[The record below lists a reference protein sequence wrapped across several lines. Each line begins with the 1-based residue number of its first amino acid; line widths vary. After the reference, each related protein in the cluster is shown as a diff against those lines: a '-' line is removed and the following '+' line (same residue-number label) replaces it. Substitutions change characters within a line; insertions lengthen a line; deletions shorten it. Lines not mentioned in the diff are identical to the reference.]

1 MHDVHR
7 DSLIAKGK
15 KRKVKKTDHA
25 HSHDEHADSHGDDHG
40 HAHGEKDHGVHSQ
53 TGHSHGDDTHH
64 HDHENDYSDPH
75 GHDHDHDDSAYE
87 EHDHDTHFHDHEHDH
102 ESFEDRA
109 FAHVHEH
116 GHNFYHAHHH
126 THNPEHVS
134 ITHKIFRDPVRDWFG
149 AALMGLLIVV
159 GYLKLLPGHLSDG
172 MLVCAAV
179 IGIFPTMKN
188 ALFDCIYKREFR
200 FELLVGVLLL
210 AGLFLGRFLEVALI
224 SLLLLIGSF
233 IRLNFSWK
241 D

>member
-25 HSHDEHADSHGDDHG
+25 HSHDEHADSHSDDHG
-40 HAHGEKDHGVHSQ
+40 HTHGEKDHGVHSQ

-64 HDHENDYSDPH
+64 HDHENDHSDPH
-75 GHDHDHDDSAYE
+75 GHDHDEDAYE
-87 EHDHDTHFHDHEHDH
+87 EHDHDTHVHGHEH

-172 MLVCAAV
+172 VLVCAAV
-179 IGIFPTMKN
+179 IGIFPALKN

-233 IRLNFSWK
+233 MRLNFSWK

>member
-7 DSLIAKGK
+7 DSLSAKGK
-15 KRKVKKTDHA
+15 RRRVKKTEHA
-25 HSHDEHADSHGDDHG
+25 HPHDEHADSHGDDHG

-53 TGHSHGDDTHH
+53 TGHSHDDDTHH
-64 HDHENDYSDPH
+64 HDHENDHSDPH

-87 EHDHDTHFHDHEHDH
+87 GHDHDTHVHDHEHK
-102 ESFEDRA
+102 SFEDRA

-126 THNPEHVS
+126 THHPEHVS
-134 ITHKIFRDPVRDWFG
+134 IIHKIFRDPVRDWFG

-179 IGIFPTMKN
+179 IGIFPALKN
-188 ALFDCIYKREFR
+188 ALFDCICKREFR

-233 IRLNFSWK
+233 MRLNFSWK

>member
-25 HSHDEHADSHGDDHG
+25 HSHDEHADSHSDDHG
-40 HAHGEKDHGVHSQ
+40 HTHGEKDHGVHSQ

-64 HDHENDYSDPH
+64 HDHENDHSDPH
-75 GHDHDHDDSAYE
+75 GHDHDEDAYE
-87 EHDHDTHFHDHEHDH
+87 EHDHDTHVHGHEH

-179 IGIFPTMKN
+179 IGNFPALKN
-188 ALFDCIYKREFR
+188 ALFDCICKREFR

-233 IRLNFSWK
+233 MRLNFSWK

>member
-40 HAHGEKDHGVHSQ
+40 HTHGEKNQGVHSQ
-53 TGHSHGDDTHH
+53 TGHSHGDDTRH
-64 HDHENDYSDPH
+64 HDHENDHSDIH
-75 GHDHDHDDSAYE
+75 V
-87 EHDHDTHFHDHEHDH
+87 HDHEH

-116 GHNFYHAHHH
+116 GHNFYHVHHH
-126 THNPEHVS
+126 THHPEHVS

-179 IGIFPTMKN
+179 IGIFPALKN

-210 AGLFLGRFLEVALI
+210 AGLFLGRFFGIGVNY
-224 SLLLLIGSF
+224 LLG
-233 IRLNFSWK
+233 
-241 D
+241 

>member
-25 HSHDEHADSHGDDHG
+25 HSHDEHADSHSDDHG
-40 HAHGEKDHGVHSQ
+40 HTHGEKDHGVHSQ

-64 HDHENDYSDPH
+64 HDHENDHSDPH
-75 GHDHDHDDSAYE
+75 GHDHDEDAYE
-87 EHDHDTHFHDHEHDH
+87 EHDHDTHVHGHEH

-172 MLVCAAV
+172 VLVCAAV
-179 IGIFPTMKN
+179 IGIFPALKN

-210 AGLFLGRFLEVALI
+210 VGLFLGRFLEVALI

-233 IRLNFSWK
+233 MRLNFSWK